1 MDPICNNWLTYRE
14 TADGLYCVNN
24 HAVNMS
30 TLLDEQE
37 FSFLNL
43 LDGKTDPYQIRT
55 GYSPEEID
63 ELLEMFYDLEYIRNG
78 RMLQKSLGNLSFLIR
93 ELYMEDIRKKGY
105 LLADGL
111 MRILWFP
118 FLAFGIWF
126 FAGHWNMIESS
137 RSTLTIVLSS
147 LLGVIT
153 GTVLHELAHII
164 AGISFGADVYG
175 LGCGVTS
182 FMPYAFVIMNTEK
195 IRSRRKKIHIDM
207 AGIEMNLFLTGLYLL
222 LSCAI
227 PNSGPVF
234 FFAAIPNALLALSNL
249 IPWNGSDGLHTLSG
263 IIGCAD
269 FYEYAVNIL
278 TNQKKRRKLLACGIN
293 GWITMVC
300 CLVII
305 LLQVTTPAFLV
316 LNIALFVI

>member
-1 MDPICNNWLTYRE
+1 
-14 TADGLYCVNN
+14 
-24 HAVNMS
+24 MS

-63 ELLEMFYDLEYIRNG
+63 ELLEMFYDLEYIRHG

-182 FMPYAFVIMNTEK
+182 FISPRV
-195 IRSRRKKIHIDM
+195 R
-207 AGIEMNLFLTGLYLL
+207 
-222 LSCAI
+222 
-227 PNSGPVF
+227 
-234 FFAAIPNALLALSNL
+234 
-249 IPWNGSDGLHTLSG
+249 
-263 IIGCAD
+263 
-269 FYEYAVNIL
+269 
-278 TNQKKRRKLLACGIN
+278 
-293 GWITMVC
+293 
-300 CLVII
+300 
-305 LLQVTTPAFLV
+305 
-316 LNIALFVI
+316 